1 MGANI
6 CAFAGVVFQ
15 GEAKA
20 GKSCRGGGA
29 MRFVLCCGAQPEHE
43 VSAERKPNRPVSGLA
58 VHRAFARRRWESHR
72 AEGPGAVRDL
82 GGSAHRPGQSLR
94 RLREKKRGGMANRS
108 RDVPVER
115 KNDECL
121 KAINPVI
128 PTNRSVRRST
138 SKPARSE
145 EHTSELQS

>member
-1 MGANI
+1 MRHLYEALIRERSYSPYANN
-6 CAFAGVVFQ
+6 Q
-15 GEAKA
+15 SSDE
-20 GKSCRGGGA
+20 
-29 MRFVLCCGAQPEHE
+29 
-43 VSAERKPNRPVSGLA
+43 SA
-58 VHRAFARRRWESHR
+58 HRAFARRRWKSHR

-82 GGSAHRPGQSLR
+82 GGRAHRPGQSIR

-138 SKPARSE
+138 SKPAMRKKV
-145 EHTSELQS
+145 